1 MTTLENDLTE
11 QRPARF
17 SIAARFLYLLL
28 ACIGVVLSAFV
39 IITPFNLQTQAAFA
53 VFCFV
58 VFLIVNHFKNR
69 MATLIIVMLS
79 VLVSTR
85 YLWWR
90 TTETLGFVDPFDM
103 MFGYGLYAAEV
114 YAWVVLMIGY
124 FQVVWP
130 LERRPVPLPASIK
143 EWPTVDVYIP
153 TYNEDLDV
161 VKPSVLAAMAMDYP
175 ADKFKVYILD
185 DGRRPEFARF
195 AEAAG
200 CGYLTRPNN
209 DHAKAGNINHAL
221 TVTKGDLIA
230 IFDCD
235 HIPTRAFLQMTVGWF
250 LQDRKLGMLQTPHHF
265 YSPDPFERNLGTY
278 GRVPNEGQLFYGLI
292 QPGNDFWNAT
302 FFCGSCAVLNR
313 LALDEIGGIAV
324 ETVTEDAH
332 TSLRMHRNGWN
343 TAYLRWPLA
352 AGLATERLSV
362 HIGQRMR
369 WARGMIQIFRTDNPL
384 LGRGLKIGQRICYLN
399 AMMYF
404 LFPVPRFVFLTAPIA
419 YLLTSQN
426 IIVASALMVMVYAGP
441 HMLHT
446 LCTQSRLD
454 GRYRYSFWGEIY
466 DNVLLFHIMFPTLLA
481 LINPKAGSFNVT
493 SKGGILENELYDTRV
508 MRPLMILLLLLLG
521 AVGIGVYRLN
531 FTELFPGD
539 ANVLLMNLFWCC
551 YSMFTVGAALA
562 VGRERRQLRTAP
574 RIRIRQ
580 PIALYFDGRRS
591 LMGRTEDLSLGGG
604 MLRMDDVAAE
614 LAVDEEVFINFEQI
628 EGISS
633 VPARIIAAKGRE
645 VRIEFKP
652 TSLEEERTI
661 VSAVFGRADAWLNW
675 DDRPPDSLAKSVA
688 DLARAIRTLAGMAS
702 RTRWRTTAA
711 RRGTQ
716 SPAAASPPSA
726 RPT

>member
-1 MTTLENDLTE
+1 MTTLANGLLE
-11 QRPARF
+11 QKSDRF
-17 SIAARFLYLLL
+17 SIGARLLYVLL
-28 ACIGVVLSAFV
+28 AAVGVVLAAFV
-39 IITPFNLQTQAAFA
+39 IITPFDLQTQAAFG
-53 VFCFV
+53 VFTAV
-58 VFLIVNHFKNR
+58 VFFIVNRFQTR
-69 MATLIIVMLS
+69 LATLIIVFLS
-79 VLVSTR
+79 ALVSTR

-90 TTETLGFVDPFDM
+90 TTDTLGFVDPFDM

-114 YAWVVLMIGY
+114 YAWFVLMIGY
-124 FQVVWP
+124 FQVLWP
-130 LERRPVPLPASIK
+130 LERPPVPLPASTK

-153 TYNEDLDV
+153 TYNESLDI
-161 VKPSVLAAMAMDYP
+161 VKPSVLAAMSMDYP
-175 ADKFKVYILD
+175 ADKFRVYLLD

-200 CGYLTRPNN
+200 CGYLIRSNN

-221 TVTKGDLIA
+221 SVTKGDLIA

-235 HIPTRAFLQMTVGWF
+235 HVPTRAFLQMTVGWF

-265 YSPDPFERNLGTY
+265 YSPDPFERNLGTF

-313 LALDEIGGIAV
+313 AALDEIGGIAV

-332 TSLRMHRNGWN
+332 TSLRMHRRGWN

-352 AGLATERLSV
+352 AGLATERLSG

-384 LGRGLKIGQRICYLN
+384 LGRGLKFGQRICYLN

-404 LFPVPRFVFLTAPIA
+404 LFPLPRFVFLTAPIA

-426 IIVASALMVMVYAGP
+426 IIVASALMVMAFAGP
-441 HMLHT
+441 HMFHT
-446 LCTQSRLD
+446 VCTQSRLY
-454 GRYRYSFWGEIY
+454 GRFRYSFWGEIY
-466 DNVLLFHIMFPTLLA
+466 DNVLLFHIMGPTLLA
-481 LINPKAGSFNVT
+481 LINPKAGTFNVT
-493 SKGGILENELYDTRV
+493 SKGGILKSELYDTQV
-508 MRPLMILLLLLLG
+508 MRPLMILVLVLLG
-521 AVGIGVYRLN
+521 AVGVGIYRLN

-551 YSMFTVGAALA
+551 YSAFTVGAALA
-562 VGRERRQLRTAP
+562 VGRERRQTRAAP

-580 PIALYFDGRRS
+580 PVALYFDGRRS

-604 MLRMDDVAAE
+604 MLRMDDVA
-614 LAVDEEVFINFEQI
+614 DEVTEGEEIILNFEQI
-628 EGISS
+628 EGLSS
-633 VPARIIAAKGRE
+633 VPARVVAVRGRE
-645 VRIEFKP
+645 VRVEFKP
-652 TSLEEERTI
+652 TSLEDERTI

-675 DDRPPDSLAKSVA
+675 DDRPPDTVGKSLA
-688 DLARAIRTLAGMAS
+688 DLTRAIRALSQM
-702 RTRWRTTAA
+702 A
-711 RRGTQ
+711 RRRLMTRAGATT
-716 SPAAASPPSA
+716 SPPAAPASA
-726 RPT
+726 GPT

>member
-1 MTTLENDLTE
+1 MTSLVSAPIEPRSD
-11 QRPARF
+11 RF
-17 SIAARFLYLLL
+17 SIGAKLLYLLL
-28 ACIGVVLSAFV
+28 AVVGVVLSAFV
-39 IITPFNLQTQAAFA
+39 IITPFDLQTQAAFA
-53 VFCFV
+53 VFCAV
-58 VFLIVNHFKNR
+58 VFFIVNRFETR
-69 MATLIIVMLS
+69 MGTLIIVMLS

-114 YAWVVLMIGY
+114 YAWIVLMIGY
-124 FQVVWP
+124 FQVIWP
-130 LERRPVPLPASIK
+130 LDRQPVPLPASTK
-143 EWPTVDVYIP
+143 EWPTVDVFIP
-153 TYNEDLDV
+153 TYNESLDV
-161 VKPSVLAAMAMDYP
+161 VKPTILAAMAMDYP
-175 ADKFKVYILD
+175 ADKFKVYLLD

-200 CGYLTRPNN
+200 CNYLIRPNN

-221 TVTKGDLIA
+221 GVTKGDLIA

-235 HIPTRAFLQMTVGWF
+235 HIPTRAFLQMTVGAF
-250 LQDRKLGMLQTPHHF
+250 LADRKLAMMQTPHHF

-302 FFCGSCAVLNR
+302 FFCGSCAVLSR
-313 LALDEIGGIAV
+313 PALEEIGGIAV

-332 TSLRMHRNGWN
+332 TSLRMHRKGWN

-362 HIGQRMR
+362 HVGQRMR
-369 WARGMIQIFRTDNPL
+369 WARGMIQIFRTDNPMF
-384 LGRGLKIGQRICYLN
+384 GRGLKFGQRICYLN

-426 IIVASALMVMVYAGP
+426 IIVASALMVTVYALP
-441 HMLHT
+441 HVFHT

-454 GRYRYSFWGEIY
+454 GKFRYSFWGEIY
-466 DNVLLFHIMFPTLLA
+466 DNVLLFHIMLPTLLA
-481 LINPKAGSFNVT
+481 LVNPKAGSFNVT
-493 SKGGILENELYDTRV
+493 SKGGILKEELYDTKV
-508 MRPLMILLLLLLG
+508 MRPLMILVVVLIG
-521 AVGIGVYRLN
+521 AIGVGIYRLN

-539 ANVLLMNLFWCC
+539 ANVLFMNLFWCC
-551 YSMFTVGAALA
+551 YSTFTVAAALA
-562 VGRERRQLRTAP
+562 VGRERRQIRTAP

-580 PIALYFDGRRS
+580 PVALYFDGRRS

-604 MLRMDDVAAE
+604 MLRMDDFASDLMA
-614 LAVDEEVFINFEQI
+614 DEEVFINFEQI
-628 EGISS
+628 EGISG
-633 VPARIIAAKGRE
+633 VPARIIAVKGRE
-645 VRIEFKP
+645 VRIEFNAA
-652 TSLEEERTI
+652 SLEEERTI
-661 VSAVFGRADAWLNW
+661 VSAVFGRADSWLNW
-675 DDRPPDSLAKSVA
+675 DDRPADTLGKAVA
-688 DLARAIRTLAGMAS
+688 DLARAIRTLAGMA
-702 RTRWRTTAA
+702 RRHRWRAPADQEHPGPPIAPTA
-711 RRGTQ
+711 
-716 SPAAASPPSA
+716 PA

>member
-384 LGRGLKIGQRICYLN
+384 LG
-399 AMMYF
+399 
-404 LFPVPRFVFLTAPIA
+404 
-419 YLLTSQN
+419 
-426 IIVASALMVMVYAGP
+426 
-441 HMLHT
+441 
-446 LCTQSRLD
+446 
-454 GRYRYSFWGEIY
+454 
-466 DNVLLFHIMFPTLLA
+466 
-481 LINPKAGSFNVT
+481 
-493 SKGGILENELYDTRV
+493 
-508 MRPLMILLLLLLG
+508 
-521 AVGIGVYRLN
+521 
-531 FTELFPGD
+531 
-539 ANVLLMNLFWCC
+539 
-551 YSMFTVGAALA
+551 
-562 VGRERRQLRTAP
+562 
-574 RIRIRQ
+574 
-580 PIALYFDGRRS
+580 
-591 LMGRTEDLSLGGG
+591 
-604 MLRMDDVAAE
+604 
-614 LAVDEEVFINFEQI
+614 
-628 EGISS
+628 
-633 VPARIIAAKGRE
+633 
-645 VRIEFKP
+645 
-652 TSLEEERTI
+652 
-661 VSAVFGRADAWLNW
+661 
-675 DDRPPDSLAKSVA
+675 
-688 DLARAIRTLAGMAS
+688 
-702 RTRWRTTAA
+702 
-711 RRGTQ
+711 
-716 SPAAASPPSA
+716 
-726 RPT
+726 